1 VRRAVRR
8 LPERDRVIVRLRYGI
23 DGDAPRSLKEIGELL
38 RLTPERV
45 RQIEAAALAR
55 LKTARELAGVLEAA

>member
-1 VRRAVRR
+1 
-8 LPERDRVIVRLRYGI
+8 VIVRLRYGI